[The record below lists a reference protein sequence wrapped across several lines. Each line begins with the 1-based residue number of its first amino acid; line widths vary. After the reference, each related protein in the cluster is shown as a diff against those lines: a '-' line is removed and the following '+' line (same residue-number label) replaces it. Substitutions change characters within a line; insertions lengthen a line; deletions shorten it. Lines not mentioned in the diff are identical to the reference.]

1 MAVSAGRIESP
12 TPYDHLTTEKGVS
25 KDRVFALDIAQ
36 LKDTLAD
43 QCKEDEPTRNAVLK
57 WFPWTTKRV
66 RWSHEIYSCSR
77 FKMLCLPCFVTV
89 PIPLL
94 MMFAGLISLLAPG
107 KI

>member
-57 WFPWTTKRV
+57 WFPGPRNVSDGLTKYIPVQDSRCYACRV
-66 RWSHEIYSCSR
+66 S
-77 FKMLCLPCFVTV
+77 
-89 PIPLL
+89 
-94 MMFAGLISLLAPG
+94 
-107 KI
+107 